1 MKLYSLLASGI
12 SFIQPTTED
21 LKASGMPELV
31 IKELQGHSNVAF
43 IRIRLSQTDG
53 PNVNGDWVTAEGA
66 VKRIRSLILQPV
78 NLAAELTEHNKKEP
92 IGVVYNA
99 FLDEK
104 NGDIMA
110 DAVLWKRYFPEK
122 VDTIIAMKELL
133 GGSWEIAASESGLK
147 FIEAAAAK
155 ELKII
160 DASQIRVIEDEYDFT
175 GFSILLRDAA
185 AAQFRTKVEELVA
198 SRNGSGGDKTDK
210 DKNEGKEVKA
220 NMFQPIKIE
229 TEAQYK
235 ELIASIM
242 KDSDQTKRLEALE
255 ASDKQH
261 KADLQAE
268 RDTNAKVVAAL
279 AELLPADKRS
289 TDAVAMAQA
298 LKDAEASKAVRIEAE
313 KQFKAIE
320 KEYDEKDKDEVISIL
335 EAGIRKEMT
344 AEQALKLSNMR
355 KGSNPPATKGIH
367 ASVDG
372 DDLTPE
378 KIEATAGRMAGKSN
392 DGGMKETIMAAVT
405 AAVEAVTGKK

>member
-1 MKLYSLLASGI
+1 MKLYSLIASGVTL
-12 SFIQPTTED
+12 IQPTSAD
-21 LKASGMPELV
+21 LKASGAPELV
-31 IKELQGHSNVAF
+31 IKELQGHANASF
-43 IRIRLSQTDG
+43 IRIRLSPTDA

-66 VKRIRSLILQPV
+66 AKRIKSLILQPV
-78 NLAAELTEHNKKEP
+78 NLAANLTEHNKLEP

-110 DAVLWKRYFPEK
+110 DAVLWKRYFPDE
-122 VDTIIAMKELL
+122 VAVIEAMKDQL
-133 GGSWEIAASESGLK
+133 GGSWEIAADEKGLR
-147 FIEAAAAK
+147 FIDAAIAK
-155 ELKII
+155 EMNI
-160 DASQIRVIEDEYDFT
+160 DAEKIRMIEDDYDFT
-175 GFSILLRDAA
+175 GFSILKQTAA

-198 SRNGSGGDKTDK
+198 SRKGSGGDKTDD
-210 DKNEGKEVKA
+210 DKNKGKEVKA

-242 KDSDQTKRLEALE
+242 KESDQTKRIEALE
-255 ASDKQH
+255 ASDKQY
-261 KADLQAE
+261 KADLQAAK
-268 RDTNAKVVAAL
+268 DTNAKVVAAL
-279 AELLPADKRS
+279 AELVPAEKRS
-289 TDAVAMAQA
+289 TDPLAMAQA
-298 LKDAEASKAVRIEAE
+298 LKDAEASKTVRIEAE

-320 KEYDEKDKDEVISIL
+320 KEYDEKDKDEVISII

-355 KGSNPPATKGIH
+355 KGASAPATKGIH

-378 KIEATAGRMAGKSN
+378 KIDATASRMAGKSN
-392 DGGMKETIMAAVT
+392 DGGVKDMIAAAVT
-405 AAVEAVTGKK
+405 AAMSAVSGKK